1 MQASPFGRVTPGKSG
16 TPPCKSGQLEKDLG
30 LEVSSA
36 RQATRLIIFEVIK
49 FFFVGFKCSNHS
61 PSGVAIHRD
70 ERAEHL
76 RTLAV
81 SVRALCHFNLDSF

>member
-36 RQATRLIIFEVIK
+36 RQAALIIFEVIK

-70 ERAEHL
+70 ERAERL
-76 RTLAV
+76 RTLAISV
-81 SVRALCHFNLDSF
+81 SALFHFNFDSF